1 MKPRALA
8 ALMVLGFSMVAL
20 PAFAQGRDRDDRRDR
35 DDNRDPDRVCFYR
48 DVNFQGTSWCYRAG
62 DELADLRNQKNE
74 ISSIRIFGRARVR
87 VYDQEE
93 FSGASEEFDRDVTDL
108 TLRVMEGRR
117 NWNDRIDSFQVV
129 ANNRGFGFG
138 RGRNNDRDER
148 PVSRDRICI
157 YEDVNYGG
165 RSQCWSADDQE
176 RNLSGSGWNDRIS
189 SVRLYGR
196 ARVELYRDA
205 DYRGGRLRLDRDTPD
220 LGAMNWND
228 QVSSFQVR

>member
-1 MKPRALA
+1 MKPGALA
-8 ALMVLGFSMVAL
+8 VLMVLGFSTVAS
-20 PAFAQGRDRDDRRDR
+20 PAFAQGRDRDR

-48 DVNFQGTSWCYRAG
+48 DVNFQGASWCYRPG

-74 ISSIRIFGRARVR
+74 ISSIRVYGRARVR

-108 TLRVMEGRR
+108 TLRVLEGRR

-129 ANNRGFGFG
+129 AINRGFGFG
-138 RGRNNDRDER
+138 RGRGRGGDRDER
-148 PVSRDRICI
+148 PSSRDRICI
-157 YEDVNYGG
+157 YEDVNFGG
-165 RSQCWSADDQE
+165 RSQCWDVDGEE
-176 RNLSGSGWNDRIS
+176 RNLSGSGWNDRVS
-189 SVRLYGR
+189 SIRIYGR

-220 LGAMNWND
+220 LGAMNWDD